1 MKTKIDLVTGFLG
14 AGKTSFIQSYADW
27 LRRQGTSFAVVE
39 NDFGAVGV
47 DAAALK
53 AECGDVF
60 EVSGGCIC
68 CSLTPNFTELLHSLC
83 GHYERIIVEPS
94 GVFDAAVFYSIMDT
108 LQRKTE
114 VELGFCAV
122 IVDPHALAELD
133 TACLL
138 YTSPSPRDS

>member
-53 AECGDVF
+53 EECGDVF

-68 CSLTPNFTELLHSLC
+68 CSLTPNFTERAH
-83 GHYERIIVEPS
+83 HR
-94 GVFDAAVFYSIMDT
+94 
-108 LQRKTE
+108 
-114 VELGFCAV
+114 
-122 IVDPHALAELD
+122 
-133 TACLL
+133 
-138 YTSPSPRDS
+138 